1 MEGASN
7 MEGILNVVLSIVG
20 GIVTSLFTIVLNIY
34 LDKKR
39 FLLYVCE
46 FVEELVLNRKAYS
59 KDAVLIKLQNFDTQ
73 ICSRFNRKIKES
85 YEMLYGNI
93 VSCLRLNSDIT
104 ENSIFESYNNFLQ
117 SVKFYLHRRY
127 YK

>member
-1 MEGASN
+1 

-20 GIVTSLFTIVLNIY
+20 GVVASLFTIVLNIY
-34 LDKKR
+34 LDKKK

-46 FVEELVLNRKAYS
+46 FVEELALNRKAYS

-93 VSCLRLNSDIT
+93 VQCLRLNSDIT
-104 ENSIFESYNNFLQ
+104 ENAIFESYNDFLQ

>member
-1 MEGASN
+1 

-20 GIVTSLFTIVLNIY
+20 GVVTSLFTIVLNSY
-34 LDKKR
+34 LDKKK

-46 FVEELVLNRKAYS
+46 FIEELALNRKAYS

-104 ENSIFESYNNFLQ
+104 EYAIFESYNNFLQ

>member
-1 MEGASN
+1 MD
-7 MEGILNVVLSIVG
+7 ILNVVLSITG
-20 GIVTSLFTIVLNIY
+20 GIVTSLFTIALNIY
-34 LDKKR
+34 LDKKK

-46 FVEELVLNRKAYS
+46 FVEELALNRKAYS

-85 YEMLYGNI
+85 YDMLYGDI
-93 VSCLRLNSDIT
+93 VQCLRLNSDIT
-104 ENSIFESYNNFLQ
+104 ENTIFISYNNFLQ
-117 SVKFYLHRRY
+117 SVKFYSHRRY

>member
-1 MEGASN
+1 MG
-7 MEGILNVVLSIVG
+7 GILNVVLSIVG

-46 FVEELVLNRKAYS
+46 FVEELALNRKAYS

-93 VSCLRLNSDIT
+93 VQCLRLNSDIT
-104 ENSIFESYNNFLQ
+104 ENAIFESYNNFLQ
-117 SVKFYLHRRY
+117 SVKFYLYRRY

>member
-1 MEGASN
+1 

-20 GIVTSLFTIVLNIY
+20 GVVTSLFTTALNGY
-34 LDKKR
+34 LDKKK
-39 FLLYVCE
+39 FVLHVCE
-46 FVEELVLNRKAYS
+46 FVEELALNRKAYS

-73 ICSRFNRKIKES
+73 ICSRFNRKIKKA
-85 YEMLYGNI
+85 YEKLYGDI
-93 VSCLRLNSDIT
+93 VQCLRLNSDISDIT
-104 ENSIFESYNNFLQ
+104 EYAIFESYNNFLQ